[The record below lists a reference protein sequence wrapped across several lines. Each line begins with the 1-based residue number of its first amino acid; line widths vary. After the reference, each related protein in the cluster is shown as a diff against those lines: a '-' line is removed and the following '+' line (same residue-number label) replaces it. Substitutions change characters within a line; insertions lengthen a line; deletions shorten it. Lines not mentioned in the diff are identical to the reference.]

1 MDDYLSSEKKSPSV
15 ILGLPDVMVVS
26 CDDISCE
33 RLVDPIPRP
42 KPPAWTVKVR
52 PEEQRIV
59 FVDNRKPNS
68 LEILRRAQRLLRAR
82 GVEVRDEIR
91 RKPAAGEPLPD
102 AMLEELASEKGMVLL
117 GISD

>member
-1 MDDYLSSEKKSPSV
+1 M
-15 ILGLPDVMVVS
+15 GLPDSTVIS

-42 KPPAWTVKVR
+42 KPPAWTVKLHPDEPYV
-52 PEEQRIV
+52 V

-68 LEILRRAQRLLRAR
+68 LEILRRAQRILRER
-82 GVEVRDEIR
+82 GIKVRDDIP
-91 RKPAAGEPLPD
+91 RKPAAGTPLPD
-102 AMLEELASEKGMVLL
+102 DMLEALASERGMVLL